1 MSIGAANRGQLLIT
15 VTATLTCVAGAR
27 NYHRSVSA
35 APSPAV
41 LARKVQAF
49 FGAGAGDP
57 SDRRRT
63 GAAELCVLN
72 RLGRIERRRL
82 SPGAA
87 AGSNV
92 EGS

>member
-49 FGAGAGDP
+49 
-57 SDRRRT
+57 
-63 GAAELCVLN
+63 LVLAPVI
-72 RLGRIERRRL
+72 LRID
-82 SPGAA
+82 
-87 AGSNV
+87 
-92 EGS
+92 EGPVLPNSVY